1 MDKAISIVTKV
12 LNESWDFLK
21 SVPTFALKTWEET
34 IHESFMPLFIITIV
48 LLFLISYS
56 ISVFIKYK
64 DEK

>member
-21 SVPTFALKTWEET
+21 SVPTFALMKTWEET
-34 IHESFMPLFIITIV
+34 THGGFMPLFIITIV

-64 DEK
+64 GD

>member
-1 MDKAISIVTKV
+1 MDKVVTKV

-34 IHESFMPLFIITIV
+34 THGSALFIITIV

-56 ISVFIKYK
+56 ISVFVKYK
-64 DEK
+64 GD

>member
-34 IHESFMPLFIITIV
+34 SFMPLFIITIV